1 MKSVRIRSFSGLY
14 FHAFAL
20 NTDQKILEYGLS
32 FCYFQVVHVFDS
44 HFFYFSWQS
53 LLQRNKE
60 LLLKIEKMEDF
71 LSETK
76 ENVRDY
82 SLDFI
87 LW

>member
-14 FHAFAL
+14 FPAFAL
-20 NTDQKILEYGLS
+20 NTDQKILEYGLI
-32 FCYFQVVHVFDS
+32 FYYFQVVHVFDS
-44 HFFYFSWQS
+44 QFFYFSWQS